1 MKYPIFKFVLHL
13 QEWVIYMDLNKV
25 LFEKFGYQSFRNNQ
39 KEIVKDLLSSND
51 VLAMLPTGGGK
62 SLLYQL
68 TGLLLP
74 GIVVVVSPLLSL
86 MEDQV
91 EQLKAFGDK
100 RVIALNSFR
109 SFEQKKYLLNN
120 ISSYKFIFVSPEML
134 QNQFLIQKLS
144 AHKISLFVIDEAHCI
159 SQWGH
164 DFRPEYKTLGEIKK
178 KLNNPTV
185 LALTATA
192 SENVREEII
201 ETLDLKHV
209 HKYINSVNRENIA
222 IQVDQ
227 VDSEIQKIDKL
238 TDYLSKLKGPGI
250 VYCGT
255 RSTCEKISHTI
266 REKLNCK
273 VAYYHGGMEH
283 EQRILIQQQFIQ
295 NQIDIIVCT
304 SAFGMGINK
313 PNVRFVIHYQYPTNI
328 ENYLQEIGRAGRDG
342 EASIAI
348 LLVAEEDHELPLR
361 LIDDEIL
368 SVNQVESFISYLRKL
383 EDNPIKLNEN
393 LLLNW
398 KTVFQFSEIQWTVF
412 YAEMVKN
419 NVIVDENLYK
429 EQLNY
434 EFYESIQELI
444 KERKKVKYFKLKSM
458 IDFLSSTTCYR
469 EKYLSFFDEIL
480 NNKLANCCNICGL
493 SFEDYCLTDRE
504 QIENTGVLSWEQ
516 ELRNK
521 LGL

>member
-1 MKYPIFKFVLHL
+1 
-13 QEWVIYMDLNKV
+13 MDLNKV
-25 LFEKFGYQSFRNNQ
+25 LYEKFGYSSFRNSQ
-39 KEIVKDLLSSND
+39 KEIINDLINSKD

-74 GIVVVVSPLLSL
+74 GVVVIVSPLLSL

-91 EQLKAFGDK
+91 EQIKSFGDK

-109 SFEQKKYLLNN
+109 SFEQKKYLFNH

-144 AHKISLFVIDEAHCI
+144 ASKISLFVVDEAHCI

-164 DFRPEYKTLGEIKK
+164 DFRPEYKTLGEIKR

-192 SENVREEII
+192 SKNVRDEII
-201 ETLDLKHV
+201 EILQLKDV
-209 HKYINSVNRENIA
+209 QQYINSVNRENIA
-222 IQVDQ
+222 IQVEK
-227 VDSEIQKIDKL
+227 VDSEIEKL
-238 TDYLSKLKGPGI
+238 YLLTNHLSKLTGPGI

-255 RSTCEKISHTI
+255 RATCEKISHTLS
-266 REKLNCK
+266 EKLNCK
-273 VAYYHGGMEH
+273 VAYYHGGMEQ

-313 PNVRFVIHYQYPTNI
+313 PNVRFVIHYQYPSNI

-342 EASIAI
+342 KPSIAI
-348 LLVAEEDHELPLR
+348 LIVCENDHELPLR

-368 SVNQVESFISYLRKL
+368 TMSQVESFLSYVKRL
-383 EDNPIKLNEN
+383 EEDPIKLTET
-393 LLLNW
+393 LVSNW
-398 KTVFQFSEIQWTVF
+398 KAVFQFSEVQWTTLHS
-412 YAEMVKN
+412 EMVKY
-419 NVIVDENLYK
+419 NVIVEEHLYFEK
-429 EQLNY
+429 INDRLL
-434 EFYESIQELI
+434 ESIKELI
-444 KERKKVKYFKLKSM
+444 SERKKVKYLKLKAM
-458 IDFLSSTTCYR
+458 IDFLSSSTCYR
-469 EKYLSFFDEIL
+469 EKYLLLFDEMLI
-480 NNKLANCCNICGL
+480 NRPRNCCNICGI
-493 SFEDYCLTDRE
+493 SFDEYCSTNHE
-504 QIENTGVLSWEQ
+504 KYENHNVRTWGQ

>member
-1 MKYPIFKFVLHL
+1 MN
-13 QEWVIYMDLNKV
+13 LNKV
-25 LFEKFGYQSFRNNQ
+25 LYEKFGYSTFRSNQ
-39 KEIVKDLLSSND
+39 KEIINDLLNSKD

-74 GIVVVVSPLLSL
+74 GVVVIVSPLLSL

-91 EQLKAFGDK
+91 EQIKAFGDK

-134 QNQFLIQKLS
+134 QNHFLIQKLS
-144 AHKISLFVIDEAHCI
+144 ASKVSLFVVDEAHCI

-164 DFRPEYKTLGEIKK
+164 DFRPEYKTLGEIKQ

-192 SENVREEII
+192 SKNVREEII
-201 ETLDLKHV
+201 ETLHLKHV
-209 HKYINSVNRENIA
+209 QKYINSVNRENIA
-222 IQVDQ
+222 IQVEK
-227 VDSEIQKIDKL
+227 VDSEIEKLKSL
-238 TDYLSKLKGPGI
+238 TDHLSKLKGPGI

-255 RSTCEKISHTI
+255 RATCEKISHTI

-313 PNVRFVIHYQYPTNI
+313 PNVRFVIHYQYPSNI

-342 EASIAI
+342 EPSIAI
-348 LLVAEEDHELPLR
+348 LILCEEDHELPIR

-368 SVNQVESFISYLRKL
+368 SVNQVESFIAYLKRL
-383 EDNPIKLNEN
+383 EENSIKLTET
-393 LLLNW
+393 LVSNW
-398 KTVFQFSEIQWTVF
+398 KSVFQFSEIQWTTL
-412 YAEMVKN
+412 YSEMVKFN
-419 NVIVDENLYK
+419 LIVNEHLSLEK
-429 EQLNY
+429 INY
-434 EFYESIQELI
+434 GLLESIKELI
-444 KERKKVKYFKLKSM
+444 SERKKVKYLKLKAM
-458 IDFLSSTTCYR
+458 IDFLSSSTCYR
-469 EKYLSFFDEIL
+469 EKYLLLFDEIL
-480 NNKLANCCNICGL
+480 EQRPINCCSICGI
-493 SFEDYCLTDRE
+493 SFDDYCSTDYVKDE
-504 QIENTGVLSWEQ
+504 KTNVLSWEQ

>member
-1 MKYPIFKFVLHL
+1 
-13 QEWVIYMDLNKV
+13 MDLNKV
-25 LFEKFGYQSFRNNQ
+25 LYEKFGYSSFRNNQ
-39 KEIVKDLLSSND
+39 KEIINDLLNSND

-74 GIVVVVSPLLSL
+74 GVVVIVSPLLSL

-91 EQLKAFGDK
+91 EQIKAFGDK

-109 SFEQKKYLLNN
+109 SFEQKKYLFNN

-144 AHKISLFVIDEAHCI
+144 ASKISLFVVDEAHCI

-164 DFRPEYKTLGEIKK
+164 DFRPEYKTLGEIKR

-192 SENVREEII
+192 SKNVREEII
-201 ETLDLKHV
+201 ETLQLKHV
-209 HKYINSVNRENIA
+209 QKYINSVNRENIA
-222 IQVDQ
+222 IQVEK
-227 VDSEIQKIDKL
+227 VDSETGKLRSL
-238 TDYLSKLKGPGI
+238 TDHLSKLTGPGI

-255 RSTCEKISHTI
+255 RAACEKVSHTI
-266 REKLNCK
+266 SEKLKCK

-313 PNVRFVIHYQYPTNI
+313 PNVRFVVHYQYPSNI

-342 EASIAI
+342 EPSIAI
-348 LLVAEEDHELPLR
+348 LIVCEEDHELPLR

-368 SVNQVESFISYLRKL
+368 SVNQVESFLAYLKRL
-383 EDNPIKLNEN
+383 EENPIKLTET
-393 LLLNW
+393 LVSNW
-398 KTVFQFSEIQWTVF
+398 KAVFQFSEIQWTTLHS
-412 YAEMVKN
+412 EMVKF
-419 NVIVDENLYK
+419 NVIVDENLQIEK
-429 EQLNY
+429 INNDLLK
-434 EFYESIQELI
+434 SIKVLI
-444 KERKKVKYFKLKSM
+444 SERKKVKYLKLKEM
-458 IDFLSSTTCYR
+458 IDFLSSSTCYR
-469 EKYLSFFDEIL
+469 EKYLLLFDEMLGQRPI
-480 NNKLANCCNICGL
+480 NCCNICGI
-493 SFEDYCLTDRE
+493 SFEEYCSNDHE
-504 QIENTGVLSWEQ
+504 KYENSNVLSWEQ

>member
-1 MKYPIFKFVLHL
+1 
-13 QEWVIYMDLNKV
+13 MDLNK
-25 LFEKFGYQSFRNNQ
+25 LLYEKFGYSSFRNNQ
-39 KEIVKDLLSSND
+39 KEIINDLLNSKD

-74 GIVVVVSPLLSL
+74 GVVVIVSPLLSL

-91 EQLKAFGDK
+91 EQIKAFGDK

-109 SFEQKKYLLNN
+109 SFEQKKYLFNN

-144 AHKISLFVIDEAHCI
+144 ASRISLFVVDEAHCI

-164 DFRPEYKTLGEIKK
+164 DFRPEYKTLGEIKR

-192 SENVREEII
+192 SKNVREEII
-201 ETLDLKHV
+201 ETLQLKHV
-209 HKYINSVNRENIA
+209 QKYINSVNRENIA
-222 IQVDQ
+222 IQVEK
-227 VDSEIQKIDKL
+227 VDSEMEKL
-238 TDYLSKLKGPGI
+238 KSLTNHLSKLTGPGI

-255 RSTCEKISHTI
+255 RAACEKISHTI

-313 PNVRFVIHYQYPTNI
+313 SNVRFVIHYQYPSNI

-342 EASIAI
+342 EPSIAI
-348 LLVAEEDHELPLR
+348 LIVCEEDHELPLR

-368 SVNQVESFISYLRKL
+368 SVNQVESFLAYLKRL
-383 EDNPIKLNEN
+383 EENPIKLTET
-393 LLLNW
+393 LVSNW
-398 KTVFQFSEIQWTVF
+398 KAVFQFSEIQWTTLHS
-412 YAEMVKN
+412 EMVKF
-419 NVIVDENLYK
+419 NVIVDENLHLEK
-429 EQLNY
+429 INNVLL
-434 EFYESIQELI
+434 ESIKELI
-444 KERKKVKYFKLKSM
+444 SERKKVKYLKLKAM
-458 IDFLSSTTCYR
+458 IDFLASSTCYR
-469 EKYLSFFDEIL
+469 EKYLLLFDEIL
-480 NNKLANCCNICGL
+480 VQRPKNCCNICGI
-493 SFEDYCLTDRE
+493 SFEDYCSTDHE
-504 QIENTGVLSWEQ
+504 KYENNNVLSWEQ

>member
-1 MKYPIFKFVLHL
+1 
-13 QEWVIYMDLNKV
+13 MDLNK
-25 LFEKFGYQSFRNNQ
+25 LLYEKFGYSSFRNNQ
-39 KEIVKDLLSSND
+39 KEIIHDLLNSKD

-74 GIVVVVSPLLSL
+74 GVVVIVSPLLSL

-91 EQLKAFGDK
+91 EQIKAFGDK

-109 SFEQKKYLLNN
+109 SFEQKKYLFNN

-134 QNQFLIQKLS
+134 QNQFLIHKLS
-144 AHKISLFVIDEAHCI
+144 TSRISLFVVDEAHCI

-164 DFRPEYKTLGEIKK
+164 DFRPEYKTLGEIKR

-192 SENVREEII
+192 SKNVREEII
-201 ETLDLKHV
+201 ETLQLKHV
-209 HKYINSVNRENIA
+209 QKYINSVNRENIA
-222 IQVDQ
+222 IQIEK
-227 VDSEIQKIDKL
+227 VDSEIEKINSL
-238 TDYLSKLKGPGI
+238 TDHLSKLTGPGI

-255 RSTCEKISHTI
+255 RAACEKISHTI

-313 PNVRFVIHYQYPTNI
+313 PNVRFVIHYQYPSNI

-342 EASIAI
+342 QPSIAI
-348 LLVAEEDHELPLR
+348 LLVCEEDHELPLR

-368 SVNQVESFISYLRKL
+368 SVNQVESFLAYLKRF
-383 EDNPIKLNEN
+383 EENPIKLSETLVN
-393 LLLNW
+393 NW
-398 KTVFQFSEIQWTVF
+398 KAVFQFSEIQWTTLHS
-412 YAEMVKN
+412 EMLKYT
-419 NVIVDENLYK
+419 VIVDDTLYLEK
-429 EQLNY
+429 INHDLL
-434 EFYESIQELI
+434 ESIKELI
-444 KERKKVKYFKLKSM
+444 SERKKVKYLKLKAM
-458 IDFLSSTTCYR
+458 IDFLSSSTCYR
-469 EKYLSFFDEIL
+469 EKYLLLFDEMLEQRPI
-480 NNKLANCCNICGL
+480 NCCNICGL
-493 SFEDYCLTDRE
+493 SFEEYCSNDHEKFEKT
-504 QIENTGVLSWEQ
+504 NVLSWEQ

>member
-1 MKYPIFKFVLHL
+1 
-13 QEWVIYMDLNKV
+13 MDLNK
-25 LFEKFGYQSFRNNQ
+25 LLYEKFGYSSFRNNQ
-39 KEIVKDLLSSND
+39 KEIINDLLNSKD

-74 GIVVVVSPLLSL
+74 GVVVIVSPLLSL

-91 EQLKAFGDK
+91 EQIKAFGDK

-109 SFEQKKYLLNN
+109 SFEQKKYLFNN

-144 AHKISLFVIDEAHCI
+144 ASKISLFVVDEAHCI

-164 DFRPEYKTLGEIKK
+164 DFRPEYKTLGEIKR

-192 SENVREEII
+192 SKNVREEII
-201 ETLDLKHV
+201 ETLQLKHV
-209 HKYINSVNRENIA
+209 EKYINSVNRENIA
-222 IQVDQ
+222 IQVEK
-227 VDSEIQKIDKL
+227 VESEIEKLKSL
-238 TDYLSKLKGPGI
+238 TDHLSKLTGPGI

-255 RSTCEKISHTI
+255 RAACEKISHTI
-266 REKLNCK
+266 REKLKCK

-313 PNVRFVIHYQYPTNI
+313 PNVRFVIHYQYPSNI

-342 EASIAI
+342 EPSIAI
-348 LLVAEEDHELPLR
+348 LIVCEEDHELPLR

-368 SVNQVESFISYLRKL
+368 SVNQVESFLAYLKRV
-383 EDNPIKLNEN
+383 EENPIN
-393 LLLNW
+393 LTETLVNNW
-398 KTVFQFSEIQWTVF
+398 KAVFQFSEIQWTTLHS
-412 YAEMVKN
+412 EMLKFN
-419 NVIVDENLYK
+419 AIVDENLYLEK
-429 EQLNY
+429 INNDLI
-434 EFYESIQELI
+434 ESIKALI
-444 KERKKVKYFKLKSM
+444 SERKKVKYLKLKAM
-458 IDFLSSTTCYR
+458 IDFLSSSTCYR
-469 EKYLSFFDEIL
+469 EKYLLLFDEIL
-480 NNKLANCCNICGL
+480 VQRPINCCNICGI
-493 SFEDYCLTDRE
+493 SFEEYCSNDHE
-504 QIENTGVLSWEQ
+504 KYENTNVLTWEQ

>member
-1 MKYPIFKFVLHL
+1 
-13 QEWVIYMDLNKV
+13 MDLNKV
-25 LFEKFGYQSFRNNQ
+25 LYEKFGYSSFRSNQ
-39 KEIVKDLLSSND
+39 KEIINDLLNSKD

-74 GIVVVVSPLLSL
+74 GIVLIVSPLLSL

-91 EQLKAFGDK
+91 EQIKAFGDK

-109 SFEQKKYLLNN
+109 SFEQKKYLLKN

-134 QNQFLIQKLS
+134 QNPLLIQKLS
-144 AHKISLFVIDEAHCI
+144 ATKISLFVVDEAHCI

-164 DFRPEYKTLGEIKK
+164 DFRPEYKTLGDIKQ

-192 SENVREEII
+192 SQNVREEII
-201 ETLDLKHV
+201 DTLHLKHV

-222 IQVDQ
+222 VQIEKVDL
-227 VDSEIQKIDKL
+227 EIEKINRL
-238 TDYLSKLKGPGI
+238 TDYLSNLNGPGI

-266 REKLNCK
+266 REKLNCR

-313 PNVRFVIHYQYPTNI
+313 PNVRFVIHFQYPSNI

-342 EASIAI
+342 EPSIAI
-348 LLVAEEDHELPLR
+348 LLVSEDDHELPIR

-368 SVNQVESFISYLRKL
+368 SVNQVESFISYLKRQEENL
-383 EDNPIKLNEN
+383 IKLTET
-393 LLLNW
+393 LVSNW
-398 KTVFQFSEIQWTVF
+398 KAVFQLSEIQWNTLHS
-412 YAEMVKN
+412 EMVKFK
-419 NVIVDENLYK
+419 VIENEFLNINK
-429 EQLNY
+429 LNY
-434 EFYESIQELI
+434 DLYESIKDLI
-444 KERKKVKYFKLKSM
+444 CERKKVKYFKLKTM

-469 EKYLSFFDEIL
+469 EKYLSFFDEMLVQRPI
-480 NNKLANCCNICGL
+480 NCCNICGI
-493 SFEDYCLTDRE
+493 SFDKYCSRDQE
-504 QIENTGVLSWEQ
+504 KHGNTVVLSWEQ

>member
-1 MKYPIFKFVLHL
+1 
-13 QEWVIYMDLNKV
+13 MDLNKL
-25 LFEKFGYQSFRNNQ
+25 LFEKFGYSSFRNNQ
-39 KEIVKDLLSSND
+39 KEIINDLLNSKD

-74 GIVVVVSPLLSL
+74 GVVVIVSPLLSL

-91 EQLKAFGDK
+91 EQIKAFGDK

-109 SFEQKKYLLNN
+109 SFEQKKYLFNN

-144 AHKISLFVIDEAHCI
+144 TSRISLFVVDEAHCI

-164 DFRPEYKTLGEIKK
+164 DFRPEYKTLGEIKR

-192 SENVREEII
+192 SKNVREEII
-201 ETLDLKHV
+201 ETLQLKHV
-209 HKYINSVNRENIA
+209 QKYINSVNRENIA
-222 IQVDQ
+222 IQIEK
-227 VDSEIQKIDKL
+227 VDSEIEKINSL
-238 TDYLSKLKGPGI
+238 TDHLSKLTGPGI

-255 RSTCEKISHTI
+255 RAACEKISHTI

-313 PNVRFVIHYQYPTNI
+313 PNVRFVIHYQYPSNI

-342 EASIAI
+342 QPSIAI
-348 LLVAEEDHELPLR
+348 LLVCEEDHELPLR

-368 SVNQVESFISYLRKL
+368 SVNQVESFLAYLKRF
-383 EDNPIKLNEN
+383 EENPIKLSETLVN
-393 LLLNW
+393 NW
-398 KTVFQFSEIQWTVF
+398 KAVFQFSEIQWTTLHS
-412 YAEMVKN
+412 EMLKYT
-419 NVIVDENLYK
+419 VIVDDTLYLEK
-429 EQLNY
+429 INNDLL
-434 EFYESIQELI
+434 ESIKELI
-444 KERKKVKYFKLKSM
+444 SERKKVKYLKLKAM
-458 IDFLSSTTCYR
+458 IDFLSSSTCYR
-469 EKYLSFFDEIL
+469 EKYLLLFDEMLVQRPI
-480 NNKLANCCNICGL
+480 NCCNICGL
-493 SFEDYCLTDRE
+493 SFEEYCSNDSEKFEKT
-504 QIENTGVLSWEQ
+504 NVLSWEQ